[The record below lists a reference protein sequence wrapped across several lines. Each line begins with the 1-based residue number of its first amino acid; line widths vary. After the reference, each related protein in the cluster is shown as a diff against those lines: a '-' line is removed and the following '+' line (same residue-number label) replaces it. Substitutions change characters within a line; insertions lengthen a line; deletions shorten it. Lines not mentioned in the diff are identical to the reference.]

1 MAQLF
6 SLGQLARVKKQTII
20 RVAAVLVL
28 LGILGRLAWTMILSA
43 PSHTT
48 LQSPDKRFV
57 VDVSSRYWGDF
68 WGGAAHDRHDI
79 RIESVE
85 SKRVH
90 RLLIDDRYDGW
101 PLDCSAQWAADDSS
115 VTLVFKHEEMEKMRL
130 IIEVYK

>member
-1 MAQLF
+1 M
-6 SLGQLARVKKQTII
+6 KKQTII
-20 RVAAVLVL
+20 RAVAVLVL
-28 LGILGRLAWTMILSA
+28 LGILGRFGWTMILSA

-90 RLLIDDRYDGW
+90 RVVIDDRYDGW
-101 PLDCSAQWAADDSS
+101 PLECSAQWAADDST
-115 VTLVFKHEEMEKMRL
+115 VTLIFKHEDMEMMRL
-130 IIEVYK
+130 VLAVYQ